1 MPGRLI
7 AIGDIHGYW
16 DALTAILEAIKPQP
30 DDTLVPL
37 GDFVDRGPDTPKVL
51 ETMIRLAEQCHLV
64 PLLGNHDEVLLDLYH
79 GGEGLANW
87 LGFGGRE
94 TLESY
99 GCLSPEDIPPEHIQF
114 LEECLTYYETETH
127 FFVHAN
133 YLPDLPLDWQPAE
146 VLRWQ
151 SLKNKLPAPHVSGKT
166 AIVGHTVQKS
176 GEVLDLGYLK
186 CIDTGCYC
194 GGWLTAM
201 EVRTGRLWQANAEGE
216 RRKGGRRKEE

>member
-16 DALTAILEAIKPQP
+16 DALKAILDAVKPQP
-30 DDTLVPL
+30 EDTLVPL

-51 ETMIRLAEQCHLV
+51 DAMIRLAERCRLL
-64 PLLGNHDEVLLDLYH
+64 PILGNHDELLLDLYH
-79 GGEGLANW
+79 GSPGLEDW

-94 TLESY
+94 TLDSY
-99 GCLSPEDIPPEHIQF
+99 RCLSPDEVPAEHVQF
-114 LEECLTYYETETH
+114 LEECLTYYETQTH
-127 FFVHAN
+127 FFVHAS
-133 YLPDLPLDWQPAE
+133 YLPDLPLDWQPPE

-151 SLKNKLPAPHVSGKT
+151 SLKNNVPGPHVSGRV

-176 GEVLDLGYLK
+176 GEILDLGHLK

-201 EVRTGRLWQANAEGE
+201 EVRTGRVWQADARGK
-216 RRKGGRRKEE
+216 RRK

>member
-16 DALTAILEAIKPQP
+16 SALSAILEAVEPQSE
-30 DDTLVPL
+30 DVFVPL

-51 ETMIRLAEQCHLV
+51 DAMIRLAEQCQLF
-64 PLLGNHDEVLLDLYH
+64 PLLGNHDEMLLELYH
-79 GGEGLANW
+79 GGPGLDDW
-87 LGFGGRE
+87 LSFGGKE

-99 GCLSPEDIPPEHIQF
+99 GCLDPADLPVEHVEF
-114 LEECLTYYETETH
+114 LEDCLTFHETPTH
-127 FFVHAN
+127 FFVHAS
-133 YLPDLPLDWQPAE
+133 YLPDLPLDWQPPE

-151 SLKNKLPAPHVSGKT
+151 SLKNKVPEPHVSGKI
-166 AIVGHTVQKS
+166 AIVGHTVRKS
-176 GEVLDLGYLK
+176 GEVLDLGHLK

-201 EVRTGRLWQANAEGE
+201 EVPSGRLWQADAD
-216 RRKGGRRKEE
+216 GRMRKEG

>member
-16 DALTAILEAIKPQP
+16 DALAAILDAVKPQP
-30 DDTLVPL
+30 EDAIVPL

-51 ETMIRLAEQCHLV
+51 DAMIRLAGQCHLF

-79 GGEGLANW
+79 GGPGLGDW
-87 LGFGGRE
+87 LSFGGQE
-94 TLESY
+94 TLDSY
-99 GCLSPEDIPPEHIQF
+99 GCRGPEDIPAEHVEF
-114 LEECLTYYETETH
+114 LEGCLTYHETATH
-127 FFVHAN
+127 FFVHAS
-133 YLPDLPLDWQPAE
+133 YLPDLPLDWQPPE

-151 SLKNKLPAPHVSGKT
+151 SLKQKVPGPHVSGKI
-166 AIVGHTVQKS
+166 AVVGHTVQKS
-176 GEVLDLGYLK
+176 GEVLDLGHLK

-201 EVRTGRLWQANAEGE
+201 EIPSGRLWQADAEG
-216 RRKGGRRKEE
+216 RLRDRS